1 MLALDRWKLIGW
13 RLLQFV
19 PVIVMAT
26 FIVFGLMQLVPG
38 DIAVTLAGENPS
50 AARIAELRGLLG
62 LDRQTG
68 NEAGRGQSHDPVAT
82 ASEHRAST
90 PGWGRD
96 RT

>member
-38 DIAVTLAGENPS
+38 DIAVTEIG
-50 AARIAELRGLLG
+50 
-62 LDRQTG
+62 
-68 NEAGRGQSHDPVAT
+68 
-82 ASEHRAST
+82 RASC
-90 PGWGRD
+90 RE
-96 RT
+96 RV